1 MSGEKRIIAW
11 TVLNRDG
18 GFQAFLM
25 TRFTV
30 GAALGPA
37 HSIAVLGE
45 EAAYRLAEADGAASG
60 LPYLDSCQPHPPSS
74 VVAGHVVTQAAAATA
89 TPDRTRTSG
98 VTYAASYGTS
108 VIEPPPAQP
117 PAPEPTSPLTW
128 SPSYGKGVK

>member
-1 MSGEKRIIAW
+1 VIAW

-37 HSIAVLGE
+37 HAIAVLGE
-45 EAAYRLAEADGAASG
+45 EAAYRLAETDGAASG

-74 VVAGHVVTQAAAATA
+74 VATGSIAAQTAAAAATA
-89 TPDRTRTSG
+89 RTRSSG
-98 VTYAASYGTS
+98 PTYAASYGTS
-108 VIEPPPAQP
+108 VIETPPAQP

-128 SPSYGKGVK
+128 SPSYGKGVR